1 MRLLREQ
8 QVEAERVLEAVTAAL
23 AADATLLNEA
33 ELAEI
38 RQSLNALNA
47 AKQQDDTAAIKAAI
61 EHTNQLTDEFAARRM
76 DKSIRLALQGHKVD
90 EV

>member
-1 MRLLREQ
+1 
-8 QVEAERVLEAVTAAL
+8 VLEAVSAAL
-23 AADATLLNEA
+23 NTDAALLDAD
-33 ELAEI
+33 ELAQI
-38 RQSLNALNA
+38 RQSLTVLQNV
-47 AKQQDDTAAIKAAI
+47 KQQDNTAAIKAAI